1 MAFILAIDGAFI
13 NSDHVVA
20 IVPNNVTGGCDL
32 VMEDARTTYR
42 VTKTAEQVVKAIG
55 RKA

>member
-1 MAFILAIDGAFI
+1 MSFIPVINGAFV

-20 IVPNNVTGGCDL
+20 IFPNNVTGGCDL
-32 VMEDARTTYR
+32 LMEDARTFR
-42 VTKTAEQVVKAIG
+42 VTQTAEQVVKTIG

>member
-42 VTKTAEQVVKAIG
+42 VTQTAEQVVKAIG